1 LVLQEGANMPGK
13 LIFATSGGVYA
24 LYADYELVYVGQ
36 TGAGN
41 QRLFRRLRDHKKD
54 HLSERWN
61 RFSWFG
67 TQWVTKAGALS
78 IDAAGVQESTEVALN
93 ILEALVVA
101 VSEPRLNLQRGR
113 WGKATQYYQWWQNIE
128 EEEADD

>member
-1 LVLQEGANMPGK
+1 MLAKPAREINDSSDGYETTRK
-13 LIFATSGGVYA
+13 ITS
-24 LYADYELVYVGQ
+24 LS
-36 TGAGN
+36 AGIVS
-41 QRLFRRLRDHKKD
+41 LGL
-54 HLSERWN
+54 ERSGS
-61 RFSWFG
+61 RK
-67 TQWVTKAGALS
+67 QGALS